1 MRSARPGVV
10 IPARIVTRITARSRT
25 AVLLSWAVLSD
36 GELLV
41 AWRQGDAAAGNEL
54 LQRYFRPLLR
64 FFRHKVPSGAEDLIQ
79 HTMLACV
86 ERRDDI
92 QDHASFRGYLFA
104 IARAKL
110 FDRQRRQHRQPDLVD
125 PSEASLLDLGTSPSS
140 QVARGERR
148 AKLAMALAS
157 IPLDHQIALELAYW
171 EHLSG
176 PEIAAVLGIPANTVR
191 SRLARARQ
199 QLREQLQAL
208 GMPLEDPGRG
218 AEDG

>member
-1 MRSARPGVV
+1 M
-10 IPARIVTRITARSRT
+10 
-25 AVLLSWAVLSD
+25 LSSAVLSD
-36 GELLV
+36 TELLL

-54 LQRYFRPLLR
+54 LQRYFQPLLR
-64 FFRHKVPSGAEDLIQ
+64 FFRHKVPSAVEDLIQ
-79 HTMLACV
+79 HTMLDCV

-92 QDHASFRGYLFA
+92 RDHASFRGYLFA

-110 FDRQRRQHRQPDLVD
+110 FDHLRREHRRPGNADL
-125 PSEASLLDLGTSPSS
+125 SEQSLLDLGTSPSS
-140 QVARGERR
+140 VIARGERK
-148 AKLAMALAS
+148 AKIATALAG

-199 QLREQLQAL
+199 QLRVRLEAMGL
-208 GMPLEDPGRG
+208 PFEEPRLEDG
-218 AEDG
+218 